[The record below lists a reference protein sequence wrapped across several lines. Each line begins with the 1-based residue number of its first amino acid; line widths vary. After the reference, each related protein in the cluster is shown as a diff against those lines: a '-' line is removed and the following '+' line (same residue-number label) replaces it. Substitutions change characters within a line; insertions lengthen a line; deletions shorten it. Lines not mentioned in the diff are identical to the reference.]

1 MRAAIYIALIL
12 ALISIA
18 SPAEQI
24 YAQNPQQWIS
34 QPLNSRKIWVD
45 SVNGTVVGASGNLIA
60 IYSDADKKLYFIDAM
75 TMDKIYEFPVSILL
89 MDNVSRVIDLSAV
102 NREWSGFLVL
112 SRSSAAIV
120 DPRSGYIYARFGLP
134 GSIVG
139 FSDNA
144 VHLYNPEAVVCLDM
158 KSLKPVG
165 TMPVKLGAA
174 SVIMNPQAYGID
186 PWSSLV
192 RYSRGAGTD
201 PSSPP
206 SATTTAS
213 NYFRMIVD
221 WLNKTLSTSGLV
233 LSDVSGESIYIPYR
247 SGSLDFRDIYSIIST
262 EVNGAWCRVSE
273 LKTYV
278 AASYNV
284 LSPFT
289 ISFTA
294 TAHVI
299 NSSSGETLTLLVDY
313 IARDDGTQILVNGT
327 DIFTAL
333 NITATAGGGGVLS
346 TARILIGVVEMQMIT
361 SISMNTVM
369 RIAVVRAGSAG
380 GFDSFAAI
388 YQPYGGLP
396 TLATYTENGVIG
408 SVTPPLDPFEYRVVG
423 SSWSSVALWKHVLM
437 PGQSHFAIYDT
448 SKPTYLSLIYA
459 VKADAL
465 ELYPSSDGSFLFTA
479 ATGGGGVVEI
489 GYVFRSSAVSTRI
502 VGAAVTNA
510 FIVSASRYVSG
521 NTTFFFV
528 ASTDPSMINTTIAS
542 FALQVELGTLSIVSA
557 SPVSVLF
564 EWNGFSRSFQ
574 MQPNTS
580 IQLPLGASVKLFISG
595 KQVFTGVVT
604 KNLVVD
610 LMPFATAS
618 NETRVVQQIPPE
630 LYVPR
635 PAQEIGIEKGLF
647 LFVNLS
653 SVTLKRLS
661 QEGLDLAM
669 NDFYIAVAER
679 GWASI
684 FNRSGDMVCR
694 VATGEQQPTR
704 VEMIGRSVAAIYG
717 FWGVSLIDASTCTI
731 MASYMGPASVSPPDL
746 LLASWGGTLVKILS
760 MPTGEV
766 YSVLQ
771 SPDSII
777 FAYPVTKGTAIVV
790 AGSAA
795 YVITPSSA
803 ARLVPP
809 NESVVSYAS
818 SPGGVAISTQR
829 SMIVYTPYTGLI
841 TSNIS
846 DPVTGFYW
854 LNGYSVGGIV
864 AVVVGQSWVWAV
876 KATGEITPIMP
887 LQGRQVLGV
896 SRSGIAVG
904 SANSS
909 IVQLY
914 DFSGSL
920 RASILMPFQPSK
932 AIIIGRSL
940 SAIGGSAYYAPDI
953 GEAIYSL
960 SILYASP
967 SDGMPANVSIP
978 EISYERVLRPGESA
992 TIYLAYR
999 TNLTVIAT
1007 APYMEVFRASVE
1019 ISDRN
1024 RYPAIPINMR
1034 WTLYPVNISVY
1045 VVKANNMTE
1054 LAPNASGYI
1063 EVAGPG
1069 GRYRLDAPGGVL
1081 MLRYGNYSVSFISS
1095 YYANYTDYYVI
1106 DSPRSISINTS
1117 KLYTDIFFEVLDE
1130 ANNPIRGA
1138 KIAVE
1143 GFGSAVTDARGRA
1156 SIQMI
1161 PLGSL
1166 VNVSIGAPGFYT
1178 SEKQI
1183 PVSDMAIY
1191 REILRRI
1198 TCQLTIT
1205 VTDAN
1210 GMPSSATVFIMSEN
1224 GTQLL
1229 SSTVAFTGNFTIPY
1243 GRYVVKSP
1251 VSQDQPIACAS
1262 GENISVNI
1270 VTPPPPTPTITQTQR
1285 PGGIPIIGS
1294 QQNLALIILI
1304 ITIASAMGVIVYRL
1318 HRRRI

>member
-34 QPLNSRKIWVD
+34 QPLNVRKIWVD
-45 SVNGTVVGASGNLIA
+45 SVNGTAVGASGNIIA
-60 IYSDADKKLYFIDAM
+60 IYSDADKTLYFIDAM
-75 TMDKIYEFPVSILL
+75 TMNKIYEFPASILL
-89 MDNVSRVIDLSAV
+89 MDNISRVIDLSAV

-112 SRSSAAIV
+112 SKSSATIV

-134 GSIVG
+134 GSTVG

-144 VHLYNPEAVVCLDM
+144 VYLYNSEAVICLDM
-158 KSLKPVG
+158 KSLKVVG
-165 TMPVKLGAA
+165 TMPLKLGAA
-174 SVIMNPQAYGID
+174 SVIMNPQSYGID
-186 PWSSLV
+186 PWSSLI
-192 RYSRGAGTD
+192 RYSRGVGTD

-206 SATTTAS
+206 MATATADRF
-213 NYFRMIVD
+213 FRMFVD
-221 WLNKTLSTSGLV
+221 WLNKTLSTSSV
-233 LSDVSGESIYIPYR
+233 LLRDVSGESIYIPYR

-262 EVNGAWCRVSE
+262 EVNGAWCRVSG
-273 LKTYV
+273 LSTYI

-294 TAHVI
+294 HAI
-299 NSSSGETLTLLVDY
+299 NTTTNEELTLLVDY

-327 DIFTAL
+327 NIFSLL
-333 NITATAGGGGVLS
+333 NITATNGGIIS
-346 TARILIGVVEMQMIT
+346 TARIVIGVVEMRMIT
-361 SISMNTVM
+361 SVSINTIM

-380 GFDSFAAI
+380 GFDSFVAI

-396 TLATYTENGVIG
+396 VVATYTQDGVLLG
-408 SVTPPLDPFEYRVVG
+408 STQTPLDPFEYRVIG
-423 SSWSSVALWKHVLM
+423 SSGSTAALWKQIPV
-437 PGQSHFAIYDT
+437 PGQSHFAVYDT
-448 SKPTYLSLIYA
+448 SKQSYISLIYS
-459 VKADAL
+459 VKADYV
-465 ELYPSSDGSFLFTA
+465 ELYPSSDGSFLFIA
-479 ATGGGGVVEI
+479 ATGGGGDVEI
-489 GYVFRSSAVSTRI
+489 GYVFRSSAITTRI
-502 VGAAVTNA
+502 LGAASTNA
-510 FIVSASRYVSG
+510 FIVVASRYVVG
-521 NTTFFFV
+521 NTAFFFV
-528 ASTDPSMINTTIAS
+528 ASTDQSLANTTIAS
-542 FALQVELGTLSIVSA
+542 FASQAELGVVSIVSS
-557 SPVSVLF
+557 SPAKVLF
-564 EWNGFSRSFQ
+564 EWNGYSRAFL

-580 IQLPLGASVKLFISG
+580 VQLPLGATIKVFISG
-595 KQVFTGVVT
+595 RLVFTGVVT
-604 KNLVVD
+604 KSLDID
-610 LMPFATAS
+610 LMSFATAS
-618 NETRVVQQIPPE
+618 NESRVVQQIPPE
-630 LYVPR
+630 IYLPR
-635 PAQEIGIEKGLF
+635 PAQEIGVEKP
-647 LFVNLS
+647 LFVFANLS
-653 SVTLKRLS
+653 AVALKRLS
-661 QEGLDLAM
+661 QEGLDLVM
-669 NDFYIAVAER
+669 NDFYIVVAER

-684 FNRSGDMVCR
+684 FNRAGEPICR

-704 VEMIGRSVAAIYG
+704 VEMIGRSIAAIYG
-717 FWGVSLIDASTCTI
+717 FWGVSLVDASTCTVI
-731 MASYMGPASVSPPDL
+731 SSHMGPASVSPDL
-746 LLASWGGTLVKILS
+746 LIASWGGTLVKVLS
-760 MPTGEV
+760 ASTGEI
-766 YSVLQ
+766 YSLLQ
-771 SPDSII
+771 SPDTVT
-777 FAYPVTKGTAIVV
+777 FAYPVTRGTAIVV

-795 YVITPSSA
+795 YVVTPSSV

-809 NESVVSYAS
+809 NETVISYAS
-818 SPGGVAISTQR
+818 SPGGVAIATQR
-829 SMIVYTPYTGLI
+829 SMIVYTPYTGLF

-854 LNGYSVGGIV
+854 LNGYSVGGVV